1 MPKEVIMPAL
11 GMAQDEGVLLRWL
24 KREGEMVQA
33 GEPLM
38 EVATD
43 KVDVQ
48 VEAPA
53 SGLLTAVTAR
63 EGDEIPVGQVIGLIA
78 AEGEEL
84 PDPAAAE
91 QADEPVVSPSSESRA
106 SHERE
111 ASVGARGGALLSMS
125 PVAARMAAEHGIDPA
140 EVPAVGGRVSKEDV
154 EAHIRSVGSG
164 ESNESQVRGGCG
176 RDSSDRTLAS
186 PKARRLARERGI
198 ELASLVGSGPEGAV
212 LAADVPLTAQP
223 QPAPTELVAPDREPD
238 RQAVSRMWQIMA
250 QRLTESWTSAPHFY
264 LVREVDAA
272 QLMSWRDLRTAGERT
287 AGLRAGERREKGQ
300 GCGRKGSSLTPHSS
314 SLTPLKI
321 TYTDLLTKLA
331 ALSLAR
337 FPRLN
342 SFWQDGAIVTNPD
355 ISVGLAIAVE
365 EGLLV
370 PVVHNADRLPVAD
383 IAARRADLVARANSG
398 GLAPHDFA
406 GGTFTI
412 SNLGMYGVDAFN
424 AIVNP
429 PQAAILAV
437 GRIAD
442 RVVAV
447 EGQPA
452 VRPMMTLTLSCD
464 HRAVDGVRAAQ
475 FLDAL
480 AGLIEEPLRAL

>member
-24 KREGEMVQA
+24 KKEGEMVQA

-53 SGLLTAVTAR
+53 SGLLTAVTAQ
-63 EGDEIPVGQVIGLIA
+63 EGDEIPVGQMIALIA

-84 PDPAAAE
+84 PAKPVSAPLATDIEDSEGEPPA
-91 QADEPVVSPSSESRA
+91 QSVPSQSR
-106 SHERE
+106 
-111 ASVGARGGALLSMS
+111 VPS
-125 PVAARMAAEHGIDPA
+125 PVAARMAAQHGIDLA
-140 EVPAVGGRVSKEDV
+140 DVPAVGGRISREDI
-154 EAHIRSVGSG
+154 EAHMRTAGAG
-164 ESNESQVRGGCG
+164 VRV
-176 RDSSDRTLAS
+176 LAS

-198 ELASLVGSGPEGAV
+198 DLASLAGNGPQGAA
-212 LAADVPLTAQP
+212 LAADVPLTVQPPTESITQP
-223 QPAPTELVAPDREPD
+223 QPVPAPAASPPDQPT
-238 RQAVSRMWQIMA
+238 VSRMWQIMA
-250 QRLTESWTSAPHFY
+250 QRLTASWTSVPHFY
-264 LVREVDAA
+264 LVREVDATGL
-272 QLMSWRDLRTAGERT
+272 QGWR
-287 AGLRAGERREKGQ
+287 
-300 GCGRKGSSLTPHSS
+300 SLLASKTPDRVNV
-314 SLTPLKI
+314 
-321 TYTDLLTKLA
+321 TYTDLLTKLT

-342 SFWQDGAIVTNPD
+342 ASWRDGEILFNPD
-355 ISVGLAIAVE
+355 INIGLAVAVP

-370 PVVHNADRLPVAD
+370 PVVHKADQLQVQD
-383 IAARRADLVARANSG
+383 IAAHRTDLVARANRAS
-398 GLAPHDFA
+398 LLPDDFA

-437 GRIAD
+437 ARITD

-447 EGQPA
+447 DGQPA
-452 VRPMMTLTLSCD
+452 VRPMLTLTLSCD
-464 HRAVDGVRAAQ
+464 HRAVDGVMAAQ

-480 AGLIEEPLRAL
+480 AALIEEPLRAL

>member
-11 GMAQDEGVLLRWL
+11 GMAQDVGVLLRWL
-24 KREGEMVQA
+24 KNEGETVTA

-53 SGLLTAVTAR
+53 SGLLTAVTAQ
-63 EGDEIPVGQVIGLIA
+63 EGDEVPVGQVIGLIA

-84 PDPAAAE
+84 PAAPVAPEPKETPEAE
-91 QADEPVVSPSSESRA
+91 KAGAASLPS
-106 SHERE
+106 
-111 ASVGARGGALLSMS
+111 S
-125 PVAARMAAEHGIDPA
+125 PVAARIAAEHGVDLADVQAAGDRI
-140 EVPAVGGRVSKEDV
+140 SKEDV
-154 EAHIRSVGSG
+154 EAHIRST
-164 ESNESQVRGGCG
+164 
-176 RDSSDRTLAS
+176 SSVSRVLAS
-186 PKARRLARERGI
+186 PKARRLARERGVD
-198 ELASLVGSGPEGAV
+198 LAALVGTGPEGAV
-212 LAADVPLTAQP
+212 LAADVPLSAQP
-223 QPAPTELVAPDREPD
+223 EPEAPATVVHTPAAIEPETQP
-238 RQAVSRMWQIMA
+238 VSRMWQVMA
-250 QRLTESWTSAPHFY
+250 ERLTGSWTSVPHFY
-264 LVREVDAA
+264 LVREVSAD
-272 QLMSWRDLRTAGERT
+272 QLIHWRTVLASGAPDGAR
-287 AGLRAGERREKGQ
+287 
-300 GCGRKGSSLTPHSS
+300 
-314 SLTPLKI
+314 I

-342 SFWQDGAIVTNPD
+342 SFWDDGKIVTNPE
-355 ISVGLAIAVE
+355 INVGLAIAVE

-370 PVVHNADRLPVAD
+370 PVVHSADRLRVEE
-383 IAARRADLVARANSG
+383 IAAHRTDLVARAGSG
-398 GLAPHDFA
+398 GLTPNDFT

-412 SNLGMYGVDAFN
+412 SNLGMFGVDAFN

-480 AGLIEEPLRAL
+480 VGMIEEPLRAL

>member
-11 GMAQDEGVLLRWL
+11 GMAQDQGVLLRWL
-24 KREGEMVQA
+24 KKEGEMVTA

-48 VEAPA
+48 VDAPA
-53 SGLLTAVTAR
+53 SGLLTAVTAQ

-84 PDPAAAE
+84 PAV
-91 QADEPVVSPSSESRA
+91 QGESRPKDA
-106 SHERE
+106 PERE
-111 ASVGARGGALLSMS
+111 KSGDPPLPSS
-125 PVAARMAAEHGIDPA
+125 PVAARIAAEHGIDLA
-140 EVPAVGGRVSKEDV
+140 NVQAAGGRISKEDV
-154 EAHIRSVGSG
+154 EAHIRSANSGSP
-164 ESNESQVRGGCG
+164 V
-176 RDSSDRTLAS
+176 LAS

-198 ELASLVGSGPEGAV
+198 DLATLVGNGPEGAV
-212 LAADVPLTAQP
+212 LAADVPLAAQP
-223 QPAPTELVAPDREPD
+223 QAESIPQPVPATTYSAPAAREPE
-238 RQAVSRMWQIMA
+238 QQTVSRMWQIMA
-250 QRLTESWTSAPHFY
+250 QRLTESWTSVPHFY
-264 LVREVDAA
+264 LVREVNVAQLINWRTLLSTDAA
-272 QLMSWRDLRTAGERT
+272 TEA
-287 AGLRAGERREKGQ
+287 
-300 GCGRKGSSLTPHSS
+300 
-314 SLTPLKI
+314 KI
-321 TYTDLLTKLA
+321 TYTDMLTKLA

-342 SFWQDGAIVTNPD
+342 SFWDDGKIVTNPD
-355 ISVGLAIAVE
+355 INVGLAIAVE
-365 EGLLV
+365 DGLLV
-370 PVVHNADRLPVAD
+370 PVVHSADRLRVD
-383 IAARRADLVARANSG
+383 EIAARRADLVARANG
-398 GLAPHDFA
+398 AALLPDDFA

-442 RVVAV
+442 RVVA
-447 EGQPA
+447 ENGQPA

-480 AGLIEEPLRAL
+480 VGMIEEPLRAL

>member
-11 GMAQDEGVLLRWL
+11 GMAQDVGVLLRWL
-24 KREGEMVQA
+24 KSEGEMVTA

-53 SGLLTAVTAR
+53 SGLLTAVTAQ
-63 EGDEIPVGQVIGLIA
+63 EGDEVPVGQVIGLIA
-78 AEGEEL
+78 AEGEEI
-84 PDPAAAE
+84 PAAPAPPVAAE
-91 QADEPVVSPSSESRA
+91 PEETPQAENGGSAPLPS
-106 SHERE
+106 
-111 ASVGARGGALLSMS
+111 S
-125 PVAARMAAEHGIDPA
+125 PVAARIAAEHGVDLA
-140 EVPAVGGRVSKEDV
+140 DVQGTGGRISKEDV
-154 EAHIRSVGSG
+154 EAHIRSTGTGSR
-164 ESNESQVRGGCG
+164 V
-176 RDSSDRTLAS
+176 LAS
-186 PKARRLARERGI
+186 PKARRLARERGLD
-198 ELASLVGSGPEGAV
+198 LAALAGSGPEGAV
-212 LAADVPLTAQP
+212 LAADVPLAA
-223 QPAPTELVAPDREPD
+223 QPAPEAPAPVVHAPAAVEPLT
-238 RQAVSRMWQIMA
+238 QPVSRMWQVMA
-250 QRLTESWTSAPHFY
+250 ERLTGSWTSVPHFY
-264 LVREVDAA
+264 LVREVSAG
-272 QLMSWRDLRTAGERT
+272 QLIHWRETLAPG
-287 AGLRAGERREKGQ
+287 
-300 GCGRKGSSLTPHSS
+300 GSDGAR
-314 SLTPLKI
+314 I

-342 SFWQDGAIVTNPD
+342 SYWDDGNIVTNPE
-355 ISVGLAIAVE
+355 INVGLAIAVE

-370 PVVHNADRLPVAD
+370 PVVHSADRLHVEE
-383 IAARRADLVARANSG
+383 IAARRADLVARAGSG
-398 GLAPHDFA
+398 GLTPNDFA

-412 SNLGMYGVDAFN
+412 SNLGMFGVDAFN

-447 EGQPA
+447 DGQPA

-475 FLDAL
+475 FLDAF
-480 AGLIEEPLRAL
+480 AGMIEEPLRAL

>member
-11 GMAQDEGVLLRWL
+11 GMAQDEGILLRWL
-24 KREGEMVQA
+24 KKEGEMVQA

-53 SGLLTAVTAR
+53 TGVLTAVTAQ

-84 PDPAAAE
+84 PVRSTPAQAAAKT
-91 QADEPVVSPSSESRA
+91 DGPVASPSPESRA
-106 SHERE
+106 S
-111 ASVGARGGALLSMS
+111 S
-125 PVAARMAAEHGIDPA
+125 PVAARIAAEHGIDLS
-140 EVPAVGGRVSKEDV
+140 EVPAVGGRISKEDV

-164 ESNESQVRGGCG
+164 ARV
-176 RDSSDRTLAS
+176 LAS

-198 ELASLVGSGPEGAV
+198 ELASLAGSGPQGAV
-212 LAADVPLTAQP
+212 LAADVPLAAAETPAAPAIREVEHQP
-223 QPAPTELVAPDREPD
+223 
-238 RQAVSRMWQIMA
+238 VSRMWQIMA
-250 QRLTESWTSAPHFY
+250 QRLTESWNSAPHFY
-264 LVREVDAA
+264 LVREVDAG
-272 QLMSWRDLRTAGERT
+272 QLMNWRSLVAGD
-287 AGLRAGERREKGQ
+287 AADGA
-300 GCGRKGSSLTPHSS
+300 
-314 SLTPLKI
+314 KI

-342 SFWQDGAIVTNPD
+342 ASWQDGAIVTNPD
-355 ISVGLAIAVE
+355 INIGLAIAVE
-365 EGLLV
+365 AGLLV
-370 PVVHNADRLPVAD
+370 PVVHHADRLPVED
-383 IAARRADLVARANSG
+383 IAARRADLVAGASSG
-398 GLAPHDFA
+398 RLQPDDFA

-447 EGQPA
+447 DGQPA

-475 FLDAL
+475 FLNAL
-480 AGLIEEPLRAL
+480 VGLIEEPLRAL

>member
-11 GMAQDEGVLLRWL
+11 GMAQDEGILLRWL
-24 KREGEMVQA
+24 KKEGEMVQA

-53 SGLLTAVTAR
+53 TGMLTAVTAQ

-84 PDPAAAE
+84 PVRSTPAQAAAKT
-91 QADEPVVSPSSESRA
+91 DGPVASPSPESRA
-106 SHERE
+106 S
-111 ASVGARGGALLSMS
+111 S
-125 PVAARMAAEHGIDPA
+125 PVAARIAAEHGIDLS
-140 EVPAVGGRVSKEDV
+140 EVPAVGGRISKEDV

-164 ESNESQVRGGCG
+164 ARV
-176 RDSSDRTLAS
+176 LAS

-198 ELASLVGSGPEGAV
+198 ELASLAGSGPQGAV
-212 LAADVPLTAQP
+212 LAADVPLAAAETPAAPAIREVEHQP
-223 QPAPTELVAPDREPD
+223 
-238 RQAVSRMWQIMA
+238 VSRMWQIMA
-250 QRLTESWTSAPHFY
+250 QRLTESWNSAPHFY
-264 LVREVDAA
+264 LVREVDAG
-272 QLMSWRDLRTAGERT
+272 QLMNWRSLVAGD
-287 AGLRAGERREKGQ
+287 AADGA
-300 GCGRKGSSLTPHSS
+300 
-314 SLTPLKI
+314 KI

-342 SFWQDGAIVTNPD
+342 ASWQDGAIVTNPD
-355 ISVGLAIAVE
+355 INIGLAIAVE
-365 EGLLV
+365 AGLLV
-370 PVVHNADRLPVAD
+370 PVVHHADRLPVED
-383 IAARRADLVARANSG
+383 IAVRRADLVAGANNG
-398 GLAPHDFA
+398 RLQPDDFA

-447 EGQPA
+447 DGQPA

-475 FLDAL
+475 FLNAL
-480 AGLIEEPLRAL
+480 VGLIEEPLRAL

>member
-1 MPKEVIMPAL
+1 MAKEVIMPAL
-11 GMAQDEGVLLRWL
+11 GMAQDEGVLLRWF
-24 KREGEMVQA
+24 KKEGEMVTA

-48 VEAPA
+48 VDAPA
-53 SGLLTAVTAR
+53 SGLLTAVTAK
-63 EGDEIPVGQVIGLIA
+63 EGDEIPVGQVIAQIA

-84 PDPAAAE
+84 PAPQQASDP
-91 QADEPVVSPSSESRA
+91 V
-106 SHERE
+106 E
-111 ASVGARGGALLSMS
+111 ASAGDRPVDPPLPSS
-125 PVAARMAAEHGIDPA
+125 PVAARIAAEHGINLA
-140 EVPAVGGRVSKEDV
+140 EVSAAGGRISKEDV
-154 EAHIRSVGSG
+154 EAHIRAADSG
-164 ESNESQVRGGCG
+164 ARV
-176 RDSSDRTLAS
+176 LAS

-198 ELASLVGSGPEGAV
+198 DLAALVGNGPEGAV
-212 LAADVPLTAQP
+212 LAADVPQTAQP
-223 QPAPTELVAPDREPD
+223 QIESLPQPVPEVAATTDRAPAAMEPET
-238 RQAVSRMWQIMA
+238 QTVSRMWQIMA
-250 QRLTESWTSAPHFY
+250 QRLTESWTSVPHFY
-264 LVREVDAA
+264 LVREVNVA
-272 QLMSWRDLRTAGERT
+272 QLINWRTLLSTGAANG
-287 AGLRAGERREKGQ
+287 A
-300 GCGRKGSSLTPHSS
+300 
-314 SLTPLKI
+314 KI
-321 TYTDLLTKLA
+321 TYTDMLTKLA

-342 SFWQDGAIVTNPD
+342 SFWDDGKIVTNPD
-355 ISVGLAIAVE
+355 INVGLAIAVE

-370 PVVHNADRLPVAD
+370 PVVHSADRLRVD
-383 IAARRADLVARANSG
+383 EIAARRADLVARANSA
-398 GLAPHDFA
+398 GLLPDDFA

-442 RVVAV
+442 RVVA
-447 EGQPA
+447 ENGQPA

-480 AGLIEEPLRAL
+480 VGMIEEPLRAL

>member
-24 KREGEMVQA
+24 KKEGEMVQA

-53 SGLLTAVTAR
+53 SGLLTAVTAQ
-63 EGDEIPVGQVIGLIA
+63 EGDEIPVGQVIALIA

-84 PDPAAAE
+84 PAKPVSAPLATDMEDSEGEPPA
-91 QADEPVVSPSSESRA
+91 QSVPSQSR
-106 SHERE
+106 
-111 ASVGARGGALLSMS
+111 VPS
-125 PVAARMAAEHGIDPA
+125 PVAARMAAQHGIDLA
-140 EVPAVGGRVSKEDV
+140 DVPAVGGRISREDI
-154 EAHIRSVGSG
+154 EAHMRTAGAG
-164 ESNESQVRGGCG
+164 VRV
-176 RDSSDRTLAS
+176 LAS

-198 ELASLVGSGPEGAV
+198 DLASLAGNGPQGAV
-212 LAADVPLTAQP
+212 LAADVPLTVQPPTESITQP
-223 QPAPTELVAPDREPD
+223 QPVPAPAASPPDQPT
-238 RQAVSRMWQIMA
+238 VSRMWQIMA
-250 QRLTESWTSAPHFY
+250 QRLTASWTSVPHFY
-264 LVREVDAA
+264 LVREVDATGL
-272 QLMSWRDLRTAGERT
+272 QGWR
-287 AGLRAGERREKGQ
+287 
-300 GCGRKGSSLTPHSS
+300 SLLASKTPDRVNV
-314 SLTPLKI
+314 
-321 TYTDLLTKLA
+321 TYTDLLTKLT

-342 SFWQDGAIVTNPD
+342 ASWRDGEILFNPD
-355 ISVGLAIAVE
+355 INIGLAVAVP

-370 PVVHNADRLPVAD
+370 PVVHKADQLQVQD
-383 IAARRADLVARANSG
+383 IAARRTELVARANRAA
-398 GLAPHDFA
+398 LLPDDFA

-437 GRIAD
+437 ARITD

-447 EGQPA
+447 DGQPA
-452 VRPMMTLTLSCD
+452 VRPMLTLTLSCD
-464 HRAVDGVRAAQ
+464 HRAVDGVMAAQ
-475 FLDAL
+475 FLDTL
-480 AGLIEEPLRAL
+480 AALIEEPLRAL

>member
-24 KREGEMVQA
+24 KKEGEMVQA

-53 SGLLTAVTAR
+53 SGLLTAVTAQ
-63 EGDEIPVGQVIGLIA
+63 EGDEIPVGQVIALIA

-84 PDPAAAE
+84 PAKPVSAPLATDMEDSEGEPPA
-91 QADEPVVSPSSESRA
+91 QSVPSESR
-106 SHERE
+106 
-111 ASVGARGGALLSMS
+111 VPS
-125 PVAARMAAEHGIDPA
+125 PVAARMAAQHGIDLA
-140 EVPAVGGRVSKEDV
+140 DVPAVGGRISREDI
-154 EAHIRSVGSG
+154 EAHMRTAGAG
-164 ESNESQVRGGCG
+164 VRV
-176 RDSSDRTLAS
+176 LAS

-198 ELASLVGSGPEGAV
+198 DLASLAGNGPQGAV
-212 LAADVPLTAQP
+212 LAADVPLTVQPPTESITQP
-223 QPAPTELVAPDREPD
+223 QLVPAPAASPPDQPT
-238 RQAVSRMWQIMA
+238 VSRMWQIMA
-250 QRLTESWTSAPHFY
+250 QRLTASWTSVPHFY
-264 LVREVDAA
+264 LVREVDATGL
-272 QLMSWRDLRTAGERT
+272 QGWRSLLASKTPD
-287 AGLRAGERREKGQ
+287 RANV
-300 GCGRKGSSLTPHSS
+300 
-314 SLTPLKI
+314 
-321 TYTDLLTKLA
+321 TYTDLLTKLT

-342 SFWQDGAIVTNPD
+342 ASWRDGEILFNPD
-355 ISVGLAIAVE
+355 INIGLAVAVP

-370 PVVHNADRLPVAD
+370 PVVHKADQLQVQD
-383 IAARRADLVARANSG
+383 IAARRTDLVARANRAS
-398 GLAPHDFA
+398 LLPDDFA

-437 GRIAD
+437 ARITD

-447 EGQPA
+447 DGQPA
-452 VRPMMTLTLSCD
+452 VRPMLTLTLSCD
-464 HRAVDGVRAAQ
+464 HRAVDGVMAAQ
-475 FLDAL
+475 FLDTL
-480 AGLIEEPLRAL
+480 AALIEEPLRAL

>member
-11 GMAQDEGVLLRWL
+11 GMAQDEGILLRWL
-24 KREGEMVQA
+24 KKEGEMVQA

-53 SGLLTAVTAR
+53 SGVLTAVTAQ

-84 PDPAAAE
+84 PVRSTPAQAAAKT
-91 QADEPVVSPSSESRA
+91 DGPVASPSPESRA
-106 SHERE
+106 S
-111 ASVGARGGALLSMS
+111 S
-125 PVAARMAAEHGIDPA
+125 PVAARIAAEHGIDLS
-140 EVPAVGGRVSKEDV
+140 EVPAVGGRISKEDV

-164 ESNESQVRGGCG
+164 ARV
-176 RDSSDRTLAS
+176 LAS

-198 ELASLVGSGPEGAV
+198 ELASLAGSGPQGAV
-212 LAADVPLTAQP
+212 LAADVPLAAAETPAAPAIREVEQQP
-223 QPAPTELVAPDREPD
+223 
-238 RQAVSRMWQIMA
+238 VSRMWQIMA
-250 QRLTESWTSAPHFY
+250 QRLTESWNSAPHFY
-264 LVREVDAA
+264 LVREVDAG
-272 QLMSWRDLRTAGERT
+272 QLMNWRSLVAGD
-287 AGLRAGERREKGQ
+287 AADGA
-300 GCGRKGSSLTPHSS
+300 
-314 SLTPLKI
+314 KI

-342 SFWQDGAIVTNPD
+342 ASWQDGAIVTNPD
-355 ISVGLAIAVE
+355 INIGLAIAVE
-365 EGLLV
+365 AGLLV
-370 PVVHNADRLPVAD
+370 PVVHHADRLPVED
-383 IAARRADLVARANSG
+383 IAARRADLVAGANNG
-398 GLAPHDFA
+398 RLQPDDFA

-447 EGQPA
+447 DGQPA

-475 FLDAL
+475 FLNAL
-480 AGLIEEPLRAL
+480 VGLIEEPLRAL

>member
-1 MPKEVIMPAL
+1 MAKEVIMPAL

-24 KREGEMVQA
+24 KKEGEMVTA

-53 SGLLTAVTAR
+53 SGLLTAVTAK
-63 EGDEIPVGQVIGLIA
+63 EGDEIPVGQVIAQIA
-78 AEGEEL
+78 AEGEEV
-84 PDPAAAE
+84 PAPQQASDPQEAAAE
-91 QADEPVVSPSSESRA
+91 DKPADPPLPS
-106 SHERE
+106 
-111 ASVGARGGALLSMS
+111 S
-125 PVAARMAAEHGIDPA
+125 PVAARIAAEHGVDLSQVSATGDRI
-140 EVPAVGGRVSKEDV
+140 SKEDV
-154 EAHIRSVGSG
+154 EAHIRAAGSG
-164 ESNESQVRGGCG
+164 SRV
-176 RDSSDRTLAS
+176 LAS

-198 ELASLVGSGPEGAV
+198 DLATLVGHGPEGAV
-212 LAADVPLTAQP
+212 LAADVPMVADPQAEILP
-223 QPAPTELVAPDREPD
+223 QPVPEVAATTDRAPAMEPET
-238 RQAVSRMWQIMA
+238 QSVSRMWQIMA
-250 QRLTESWTSAPHFY
+250 QRLTDSWTSVPHFY
-264 LVREVDAA
+264 LVRDVSAA
-272 QLMSWRDLRTAGERT
+272 QLMNWRTLLAAG
-287 AGLRAGERREKGQ
+287 AADGA
-300 GCGRKGSSLTPHSS
+300 
-314 SLTPLKI
+314 KI
-321 TYTDLLTKLA
+321 TYTDMLTKLS

-342 SFWQDGAIVTNPD
+342 SFWDDGKIVTNPD
-355 ISVGLAIAVE
+355 INVGLAIAVE
-365 EGLLV
+365 DGLLV
-370 PVVHNADRLPVAD
+370 PVVHSADRLRVD
-383 IAARRADLVARANSG
+383 EIAARRADLVGRANSG
-398 GLAPHDFA
+398 GLVPNDFA
-406 GGTFTI
+406 DGTFTI

-442 RVVAV
+442 RVVA
-447 EGQPA
+447 ENGQPV

-480 AGLIEEPLRAL
+480 VGMIEEPLRAL

>member
-11 GMAQDEGVLLRWL
+11 GMAQDQGVLLRWL
-24 KREGEMVQA
+24 KKEGEMVTA

-48 VEAPA
+48 VDAPA
-53 SGLLTAVTAR
+53 SGLLTAVTAK
-63 EGDEIPVGQVIGLIA
+63 EGDEIPVGQVIGMIA

-84 PDPAAAE
+84 PATQQASDP
-91 QADEPVVSPSSESRA
+91 V
-106 SHERE
+106 E
-111 ASVGARGGALLSMS
+111 ASAGDRSADPPLPSS
-125 PVAARMAAEHGIDPA
+125 PVAARIAAEHGINLA
-140 EVPAVGGRVSKEDV
+140 EVSAAGGRISKEDV
-154 EAHIRSVGSG
+154 EAHIRAADSGSR
-164 ESNESQVRGGCG
+164 V
-176 RDSSDRTLAS
+176 LAS

-198 ELASLVGSGPEGAV
+198 DLATLVGNGPEGAV
-212 LAADVPLTAQP
+212 LAADVPLAAQP
-223 QPAPTELVAPDREPD
+223 QAESIPQPVPATTYSAPEAREPE
-238 RQAVSRMWQIMA
+238 QQTVSRMWQIMA
-250 QRLTESWTSAPHFY
+250 QRLTESWTSVPHFY
-264 LVREVDAA
+264 LVREVNVAQLINWRTLLSTDAA
-272 QLMSWRDLRTAGERT
+272 TEA
-287 AGLRAGERREKGQ
+287 
-300 GCGRKGSSLTPHSS
+300 
-314 SLTPLKI
+314 KI
-321 TYTDLLTKLA
+321 TYTDMLTKLA

-342 SFWQDGAIVTNPD
+342 SFWDDGKIVTNPD
-355 ISVGLAIAVE
+355 INVGLAIAVE
-365 EGLLV
+365 DGLLV
-370 PVVHNADRLPVAD
+370 PVVHSADRLRVD
-383 IAARRADLVARANSG
+383 EIAARRADLVARANSAA
-398 GLAPHDFA
+398 LLPDDFA

-442 RVVAV
+442 RVVA
-447 EGQPA
+447 ENGQPA

-480 AGLIEEPLRAL
+480 VGMIEEPLRAL

>member
-11 GMAQDEGVLLRWL
+11 GMAQDEGILLRWL
-24 KREGEMVQA
+24 KKEGEMVQA

-53 SGLLTAVTAR
+53 TGMLTAVTAQ

-84 PDPAAAE
+84 PPRSTPAQAAAKT
-91 QADEPVVSPSSESRA
+91 DGPVASPSPESRA
-106 SHERE
+106 S
-111 ASVGARGGALLSMS
+111 S
-125 PVAARMAAEHGIDPA
+125 PVAARIAAEHGIDLS
-140 EVPAVGGRVSKEDV
+140 EVPAVGGRISKEDV
-154 EAHIRSVGSG
+154 EAHIRTVGSG
-164 ESNESQVRGGCG
+164 ARV
-176 RDSSDRTLAS
+176 LAS

-198 ELASLVGSGPEGAV
+198 ELASLAGSGPQGAV
-212 LAADVPLTAQP
+212 LAADVPLAAAETPAAPAIREVEQQP
-223 QPAPTELVAPDREPD
+223 
-238 RQAVSRMWQIMA
+238 VSRMWQIMA
-250 QRLTESWTSAPHFY
+250 QRLTESWNSAPHFY
-264 LVREVDAA
+264 LVREVDAG
-272 QLMSWRDLRTAGERT
+272 QLMNWRSLVAGD
-287 AGLRAGERREKGQ
+287 AADGA
-300 GCGRKGSSLTPHSS
+300 
-314 SLTPLKI
+314 KI

-342 SFWQDGAIVTNPD
+342 ASWQDGAIVTNPD
-355 ISVGLAIAVE
+355 INIGLAIAVE
-365 EGLLV
+365 AGLLV
-370 PVVHNADRLPVAD
+370 PVVHHADRLPVED
-383 IAARRADLVARANSG
+383 IAVRRADLVAGASSG
-398 GLAPHDFA
+398 RLQPDDFA

-447 EGQPA
+447 DGQPA

-475 FLDAL
+475 FLNAL
-480 AGLIEEPLRAL
+480 VGLIEEPLRAL

>member
-24 KREGEMVQA
+24 KKEGEMVQA

-53 SGLLTAVTAR
+53 SGLLTAVTAQ
-63 EGDEIPVGQVIGLIA
+63 EGDEIPVGQVIALIA

-84 PDPAAAE
+84 PAKPVSAPLATDMEGSEGEPPA
-91 QADEPVVSPSSESRA
+91 QSVPSQSR
-106 SHERE
+106 
-111 ASVGARGGALLSMS
+111 VPS
-125 PVAARMAAEHGIDPA
+125 PVAARMAAQHGIDLA
-140 EVPAVGGRVSKEDV
+140 DVPAVGGRISREDI
-154 EAHIRSVGSG
+154 EAHMRTAGAG
-164 ESNESQVRGGCG
+164 VRV
-176 RDSSDRTLAS
+176 LAS
-186 PKARRLARERGI
+186 PKARRLARERDI
-198 ELASLVGSGPEGAV
+198 DLASLAGNGPQGAV
-212 LAADVPLTAQP
+212 LAADVPLTVQPPTESITQP
-223 QPAPTELVAPDREPD
+223 QPVPAPAASPPDQPT
-238 RQAVSRMWQIMA
+238 VSRMWQIMA
-250 QRLTESWTSAPHFY
+250 QRLTASWTSVPHFY
-264 LVREVDAA
+264 LVREVDATGL
-272 QLMSWRDLRTAGERT
+272 QGWR
-287 AGLRAGERREKGQ
+287 
-300 GCGRKGSSLTPHSS
+300 SLLASKTPDRVNV
-314 SLTPLKI
+314 
-321 TYTDLLTKLA
+321 TYTDLLTKLT

-342 SFWQDGAIVTNPD
+342 ASWRDGEILFNPD
-355 ISVGLAIAVE
+355 INIGLAVAVP

-370 PVVHNADRLPVAD
+370 PVVHKADQLQVQD
-383 IAARRADLVARANSG
+383 IAARRTELVARANRAA
-398 GLAPHDFA
+398 LMPDDFA

-437 GRIAD
+437 ARITD

-447 EGQPA
+447 DGQPA
-452 VRPMMTLTLSCD
+452 VRPMLTLTLSCD
-464 HRAVDGVRAAQ
+464 HRAVDGVMAAQ
-475 FLDAL
+475 FLDTL
-480 AGLIEEPLRAL
+480 AALIEEPLRAL

>member
-11 GMAQDEGVLLRWL
+11 GMAQDEGVLLRWF
-24 KREGEMVQA
+24 KKEGEMVTA

-53 SGLLTAVTAR
+53 SGLLTAVTAQ

-84 PDPAAAE
+84 PAAPAAVE
-91 QADEPVVSPSSESRA
+91 RKETQAP
-106 SHERE
+106 ERD
-111 ASVGARGGALLSMS
+111 GGATATLPSS
-125 PVAARMAAEHGIDPA
+125 PVAARIAAEHGVDLA
-140 EVPAVGGRVSKEDV
+140 EVQAAGDRISKEDV
-154 EAHIRSVGSG
+154 EAHIRSNRSG
-164 ESNESQVRGGCG
+164 G
-176 RDSSDRTLAS
+176 RVLAS
-186 PKARRLARERGI
+186 PKARRLARERGVD
-198 ELASLVGSGPEGAV
+198 LAAVVGTGPEGAV
-212 LAADVPLTAQP
+212 LAADVPLSAQP
-223 QPAPTELVAPDREPD
+223 EPEAPATVVHTPVAIEPETQP
-238 RQAVSRMWQIMA
+238 VSRMWQIMA
-250 QRLTESWTSAPHFY
+250 ERLTGSWTSVPHFY
-264 LVREVDAA
+264 LVREVGADQLIHWRTVLASGAA
-272 QLMSWRDLRTAGERT
+272 DGA
-287 AGLRAGERREKGQ
+287 
-300 GCGRKGSSLTPHSS
+300 
-314 SLTPLKI
+314 KI

-342 SFWQDGAIVTNPD
+342 SFWDDGKIVTNPE
-355 ISVGLAIAVE
+355 INVGLAIAVE

-370 PVVHNADRLPVAD
+370 PVVHSADRLRVD
-383 IAARRADLVARANSG
+383 QIAAHRADLVERAGSG
-398 GLAPHDFA
+398 GLTPNDFA

-412 SNLGMYGVDAFN
+412 SNLGMFGVDAFN

-447 EGQPA
+447 EGKPA

-480 AGLIEEPLRAL
+480 VGMIEEPLRAL

>member
-24 KREGEMVQA
+24 KKEGEMVTA

-53 SGLLTAVTAR
+53 SGTLTAVTAQ
-63 EGDEIPVGQVIGLIA
+63 EGDEIPVGQVIAQIA

-84 PDPAAAE
+84 PPAPPAA
-91 QADEPVVSPSSESRA
+91 EPEDAPEEETSVSSYLPS
-106 SHERE
+106 
-111 ASVGARGGALLSMS
+111 S
-125 PVAARMAAEHGIDPA
+125 PVAARIAAEHGIDLA
-140 EVPAVGGRVSKEDV
+140 NVQADGGRISKEDV
-154 EAHIRSVGSG
+154 EAHIRSLSSG
-164 ESNESQVRGGCG
+164 PRV
-176 RDSSDRTLAS
+176 LAS

-212 LAADVPLTAQP
+212 LAADVPMSAQP
-223 QPAPTELVAPDREPD
+223 VPVAPIAERPPSATEPET
-238 RQAVSRMWQIMA
+238 QPVSRIWQIMA
-250 QRLTESWTSAPHFY
+250 ERLTASWTSVPHFY
-264 LVREVDAA
+264 LVREVNVDQLINWRTILSSGAA
-272 QLMSWRDLRTAGERT
+272 DGA
-287 AGLRAGERREKGQ
+287 
-300 GCGRKGSSLTPHSS
+300 
-314 SLTPLKI
+314 KI

-342 SFWQDGAIVTNPD
+342 AFWDDGKIVSNPD
-355 ISVGLAIAVE
+355 INIGLAIAVE
-365 EGLLV
+365 DGLLV
-370 PVVHNADRLPVAD
+370 PVVHNADRLRVEE
-383 IAARRADLVARANSG
+383 IAARRADLVASAGSG
-398 GLAPHDFA
+398 GLTPNDFS

-412 SNLGMYGVDAFN
+412 SNLGMYGVDSFN

-475 FLDAL
+475 FFDAL
-480 AGLIEEPLRAL
+480 IGMIEEPLRAL

>member
-24 KREGEMVQA
+24 KKEGEMVQA

-53 SGLLTAVTAR
+53 SGLLTAVTAQ
-63 EGDEIPVGQVIGLIA
+63 EGDEIPVGQVIALIA

-84 PDPAAAE
+84 PAKPVSAPLATDMEDSEGEPPA
-91 QADEPVVSPSSESRA
+91 QSVPSESR
-106 SHERE
+106 
-111 ASVGARGGALLSMS
+111 VPS
-125 PVAARMAAEHGIDPA
+125 PVAARMAAQHGIDLA
-140 EVPAVGGRVSKEDV
+140 DVPAVGGRISREDI
-154 EAHIRSVGSG
+154 EAHMRTAGAG
-164 ESNESQVRGGCG
+164 VRV
-176 RDSSDRTLAS
+176 LAS

-198 ELASLVGSGPEGAV
+198 DLASLAGNGPQGAV
-212 LAADVPLTAQP
+212 LAADVPLTVQPPTESITQP
-223 QPAPTELVAPDREPD
+223 QPVPAPAASPPDQPT
-238 RQAVSRMWQIMA
+238 VSRMWQIMA
-250 QRLTESWTSAPHFY
+250 QRLTASWTSVPHFY
-264 LVREVDAA
+264 LVREVDATGL
-272 QLMSWRDLRTAGERT
+272 QGWR
-287 AGLRAGERREKGQ
+287 
-300 GCGRKGSSLTPHSS
+300 SLLASKTPDRVNV
-314 SLTPLKI
+314 
-321 TYTDLLTKLA
+321 TYTDLLTKLT

-342 SFWQDGAIVTNPD
+342 ASWRDGEILFNPD
-355 ISVGLAIAVE
+355 INIGLAVAVP

-370 PVVHNADRLPVAD
+370 PVVHKADQLQVQD
-383 IAARRADLVARANSG
+383 IAARRTELVARANRAS
-398 GLAPHDFA
+398 LLPDDFA

-437 GRIAD
+437 ARITD

-447 EGQPA
+447 DGQPA
-452 VRPMMTLTLSCD
+452 VRPMLTLTLSCD
-464 HRAVDGVRAAQ
+464 HRAVDGVMAAQ

-480 AGLIEEPLRAL
+480 AALIEEPLRAL

>member
-24 KREGEMVQA
+24 KKEGEMVQA

-53 SGLLTAVTAR
+53 SGLLTAVTAQ
-63 EGDEIPVGQVIGLIA
+63 EGDEIPVGQVIALIA

-84 PDPAAAE
+84 PAKPVSAPLATDMEDSEGEPPA
-91 QADEPVVSPSSESRA
+91 QSVPSESR
-106 SHERE
+106 
-111 ASVGARGGALLSMS
+111 VPS
-125 PVAARMAAEHGIDPA
+125 PVAARMAAQHGIDLA
-140 EVPAVGGRVSKEDV
+140 DVPAVGGRISREDI
-154 EAHIRSVGSG
+154 EAHMRTAGAG
-164 ESNESQVRGGCG
+164 VRV
-176 RDSSDRTLAS
+176 LAS

-198 ELASLVGSGPEGAV
+198 DLASLAGNGPQGAV
-212 LAADVPLTAQP
+212 LAADVPLTVQPPTESITQP
-223 QPAPTELVAPDREPD
+223 QPVPAPAASPPDQPT
-238 RQAVSRMWQIMA
+238 VSRMWQIMA
-250 QRLTESWTSAPHFY
+250 QRLTASWTSVPHFY
-264 LVREVDAA
+264 LVREVDATGL
-272 QLMSWRDLRTAGERT
+272 QGWR
-287 AGLRAGERREKGQ
+287 
-300 GCGRKGSSLTPHSS
+300 SLLASKTPDRVNV
-314 SLTPLKI
+314 
-321 TYTDLLTKLA
+321 TYTDLLTKLT

-342 SFWQDGAIVTNPD
+342 ASWRDGEILFNPD
-355 ISVGLAIAVE
+355 INIGLAVAVP

-370 PVVHNADRLPVAD
+370 PVVHKADQLQVQD
-383 IAARRADLVARANSG
+383 IAARRTDLVARANRAS
-398 GLAPHDFA
+398 LLPDDFA

-437 GRIAD
+437 ARITD

-447 EGQPA
+447 DGQPA
-452 VRPMMTLTLSCD
+452 VRPMLTLTLSCD
-464 HRAVDGVRAAQ
+464 HRAVDGVMAAQ
-475 FLDAL
+475 FLDTL
-480 AGLIEEPLRAL
+480 AALIEEPLRAL

>member
-24 KREGEMVQA
+24 KKEGEMVTA

-53 SGLLTAVTAR
+53 SGLLTAVTAQ

-84 PDPAAAE
+84 PAAPPPAE
-91 QADEPVVSPSSESRA
+91 LKVSPAEDKSEPSSLPA
-106 SHERE
+106 
-111 ASVGARGGALLSMS
+111 S
-125 PVAARMAAEHGIDPA
+125 PVAARLAAEHGIDLA
-140 EVPAVGGRVSKEDV
+140 DVQASGGRISKEDV
-154 EAHIRSVGSG
+154 EAHIRSASSANSG
-164 ESNESQVRGGCG
+164 ARV
-176 RDSSDRTLAS
+176 LAS

-198 ELASLVGSGPEGAV
+198 DIASLVGSGPEGAV
-212 LAADVPLTAQP
+212 LAADVPLSAQP
-223 QPAPTELVAPDREPD
+223 VTETPQMPDFALAAVEPETQP
-238 RQAVSRMWQIMA
+238 VSRMWQIMA
-250 QRLTESWTSAPHFY
+250 ERLTSSWTSVPHFY
-264 LVREVDAA
+264 LVREVNAD
-272 QLMSWRDLRTAGERT
+272 QLMHWRTILSS
-287 AGLRAGERREKGQ
+287 
-300 GCGRKGSSLTPHSS
+300 GSADA
-314 SLTPLKI
+314 KI

-331 ALSLAR
+331 ALALAR

-342 SFWQDGAIVTNPD
+342 AFWDDGNIVSNPD
-355 ISVGLAIAVE
+355 INVGLAIAVE
-365 EGLLV
+365 QGLLV
-370 PVVHNADRLPVAD
+370 PVVHNADRLRVEE
-383 IAARRADLVARANSG
+383 IAARRADLVARAGSG
-398 GLAPHDFA
+398 GLSPADFS

-447 EGQPA
+447 DGQPA

-480 AGLIEEPLRAL
+480 VGMIEEPLRAL

>member
-24 KREGEMVQA
+24 KKEGEMVQA

-53 SGLLTAVTAR
+53 SGLLTAVTAQ
-63 EGDEIPVGQVIGLIA
+63 EGDEIPVGQVIALIA

-84 PDPAAAE
+84 PAKPVSAPLATETEDSEGEPPA
-91 QADEPVVSPSSESRA
+91 QSVPSQSR
-106 SHERE
+106 
-111 ASVGARGGALLSMS
+111 VPS
-125 PVAARMAAEHGIDPA
+125 PVAARMAAQHGIDLA
-140 EVPAVGGRVSKEDV
+140 DVPAVGGRISREDI
-154 EAHIRSVGSG
+154 EAHMRAAGAV
-164 ESNESQVRGGCG
+164 VRV
-176 RDSSDRTLAS
+176 LAS

-198 ELASLVGSGPEGAV
+198 DLASLAGNGPQGAV
-212 LAADVPLTAQP
+212 LAADVPLAVQPPTESITQP
-223 QPAPTELVAPDREPD
+223 QPVPAPAASPPDQPT
-238 RQAVSRMWQIMA
+238 VSRMWQIMA
-250 QRLTESWTSAPHFY
+250 QRLTASWTSVPHFY
-264 LVREVDAA
+264 LVREVDATGL
-272 QLMSWRDLRTAGERT
+272 QGWR
-287 AGLRAGERREKGQ
+287 
-300 GCGRKGSSLTPHSS
+300 SLLASKTPDRVNV
-314 SLTPLKI
+314 
-321 TYTDLLTKLA
+321 TYTDLLTKLT

-342 SFWQDGAIVTNPD
+342 ASWRDGEILFNPD
-355 ISVGLAIAVE
+355 INIGLAVAVP

-370 PVVHNADRLPVAD
+370 PVVHKADQLQVED
-383 IAARRADLVARANSG
+383 IAARRTDLVARANRAA
-398 GLAPHDFA
+398 LLPDDFA

-437 GRIAD
+437 ARITD

-447 EGQPA
+447 DGQPA
-452 VRPMMTLTLSCD
+452 VRPMLTLTLSCD
-464 HRAVDGVRAAQ
+464 HRAVDGVMAAQ
-475 FLDAL
+475 FLDTL
-480 AGLIEEPLRAL
+480 AALIEEPLRAL

>member
-24 KREGEMVQA
+24 KKEGEMVQA

-53 SGLLTAVTAR
+53 SGLLTAVTAQ
-63 EGDEIPVGQVIGLIA
+63 EGDEIPVGQVIALIA

-84 PDPAAAE
+84 PAKPVSAPLATDMEDSQGEPPA
-91 QADEPVVSPSSESRA
+91 QSVPSESR
-106 SHERE
+106 
-111 ASVGARGGALLSMS
+111 VPS
-125 PVAARMAAEHGIDPA
+125 PVAARMAAQHGIDLA
-140 EVPAVGGRVSKEDV
+140 DVPAVGGRISREDI
-154 EAHIRSVGSG
+154 EAHMRTAGAG
-164 ESNESQVRGGCG
+164 VRV
-176 RDSSDRTLAS
+176 LAS

-198 ELASLVGSGPEGAV
+198 DLASLAGNGPQGAV
-212 LAADVPLTAQP
+212 LAADVPLTVQPPTESITQP
-223 QPAPTELVAPDREPD
+223 QPVPAPAASPPDQPT
-238 RQAVSRMWQIMA
+238 VSRMWQIMA
-250 QRLTESWTSAPHFY
+250 QRLTASWTSVPHFY
-264 LVREVDAA
+264 LVREVDATGL
-272 QLMSWRDLRTAGERT
+272 QGWR
-287 AGLRAGERREKGQ
+287 
-300 GCGRKGSSLTPHSS
+300 SLLASKTPDRVNV
-314 SLTPLKI
+314 
-321 TYTDLLTKLA
+321 TYTDLLTKLT

-342 SFWQDGAIVTNPD
+342 ASWRDGEILFNPD
-355 ISVGLAIAVE
+355 INIGLAVAVP

-370 PVVHNADRLPVAD
+370 PVVHKADQLQVQD
-383 IAARRADLVARANSG
+383 IAARRTDLVARANRAS
-398 GLAPHDFA
+398 LLPDDFA

-437 GRIAD
+437 ARITD

-447 EGQPA
+447 DGQPA
-452 VRPMMTLTLSCD
+452 VRPMLTLTLSCD
-464 HRAVDGVRAAQ
+464 HRAVDGVMAAQ

-480 AGLIEEPLRAL
+480 AALIEEPLRAL